1 MSNNNILIWNAC
13 GLNNRERRSVV
24 RNLVAQERISVVC
37 LQETK
42 VASVS
47 GTFQSESLPPAALL
61 RRIIDKANA
70 WMGAGF
76 QAMSIFMARAD

>member
-1 MSNNNILIWNAC
+1 
-13 GLNNRERRSVV
+13 
-24 RNLVAQERISVVC
+24 VC
-37 LQETK
+37 LHETK

-76 QAMSIFMARAD
+76 QAMSIFMARAG